1 MQLKIYHITQTHK
14 RRNIQKTQTN
24 KQAHNYKQ
32 EHKETNK
39 NTQTKKQAHKHTNTN
54 KHTKSAGLLK
64 TYEET
69 IALVKSEE
77 GFQIIK
83 NKMSQRKA
91 EPKVN

>member
-1 MQLKIYHITQTHK
+1 MG
-14 RRNIQKTQTN
+14 
-24 KQAHNYKQ
+24 
-32 EHKETNK
+32 
-39 NTQTKKQAHKHTNTN
+39 
-54 KHTKSAGLLK
+54 TKSAGLLK